1 MAFFFN
7 LQRKKNKKNYLL
19 NIKILLLFDCFLVK
33 NSKSEKYNK
42 NYKLLIF
49 QEFLSI
55 YIKKAQ
61 LILINLFV
69 NFPSLIYKKYY

>member
-19 NIKILLLFDCFLVK
+19 NIKILLLFDCFLFK